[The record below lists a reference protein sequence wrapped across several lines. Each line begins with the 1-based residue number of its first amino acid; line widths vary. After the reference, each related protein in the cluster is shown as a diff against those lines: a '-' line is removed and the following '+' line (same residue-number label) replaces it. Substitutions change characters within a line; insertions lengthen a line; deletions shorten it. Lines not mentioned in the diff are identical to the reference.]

1 MKTARKLAN
10 KSENVRRA
18 LYRNCVLFIIKLT
31 RTVVVVAVAAEGVV
45 VAREGGKESVM
56 SRVEDGWK
64 DGGEGGTGRT
74 KKGQKAETSPPSPT
88 PIWRN
93 HGPHGSRSAIATPA
107 LSLAILMTS
116 PPPRLSAAPSEGRH
130 HKLQKKGKTR
140 ATMALIR
147 LCFG

>member
-31 RTVVVVAVAAEGVV
+31 RTVVVVVAAEGVV

-93 HGPHGSRSAIATPA
+93 HGPHGSRSAIATP
-107 LSLAILMTS
+107 S
-116 PPPRLSAAPSEGRH
+116 RYH
-130 HKLQKKGKTR
+130 
-140 ATMALIR
+140 
-147 LCFG
+147 